1 MMTMTKMN
9 VRELEN
15 VNGGTRREIIELKN
29 ALGVE
34 GDDDNKQIL
43 EAEDLLF
50 HKYKIYGLL
59 YNNSSTPNVYRN
71 VDTGEYLTHSQVM
84 TIIS

>member
-1 MMTMTKMN
+1 MNKMN
-9 VRELEN
+9 KINAELLEN